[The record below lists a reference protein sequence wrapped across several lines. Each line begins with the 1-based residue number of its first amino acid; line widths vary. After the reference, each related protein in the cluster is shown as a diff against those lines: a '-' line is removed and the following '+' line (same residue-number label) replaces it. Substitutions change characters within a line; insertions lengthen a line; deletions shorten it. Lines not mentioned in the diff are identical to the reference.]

1 MCSFSFLFPGST
13 ELRFDATKFVEKYAC
28 NDVVILPCIV
38 TNLRESN
45 VSKMHVRWMVEDRV
59 VFAFHGPNQ
68 SYYRDPSLPSAVF
81 AAEADLAKGDASLQ
95 LKSSEAK
102 DANYTCEVT
111 ELNREGETKVELRTR
126 TERQFNLIQSI
137 VISALLIFIIV
148 LCWAQLGVIALKC
161 ETVRK
166 RKKDVTIACSILTVI
181 AIVAIVLFIQ
191 DGGIRMNQVGLA
203 FTVLPAGMLMVL
215 QYSIFKLILD
225 HMTRSGYALLGF
237 QVVGYLIAVIGF
249 GLSIS
254 ACPSVLL
261 SVVIAGIVIMAVADL
276 LALVYVYSCSRMK
289 DHQTPRY

>member
-1 MCSFSFLFPGST
+1 MCAAAPFQPGFFPVAAAALEVGWQRAVLPSWRSAMWLLTTGAVLAVLGKGST

-126 TERQFNLIQSI
+126 TGELP
-137 VISALLIFIIV
+137 VIFIFIFFMT
-148 LCWAQLGVIALKC
+148 CW
-161 ETVRK
+161 E
-166 RKKDVTIACSILTVI
+166 
-181 AIVAIVLFIQ
+181 
-191 DGGIRMNQVGLA
+191 
-203 FTVLPAGMLMVL
+203 
-215 QYSIFKLILD
+215 
-225 HMTRSGYALLGF
+225 
-237 QVVGYLIAVIGF
+237 
-249 GLSIS
+249 
-254 ACPSVLL
+254 
-261 SVVIAGIVIMAVADL
+261 
-276 LALVYVYSCSRMK
+276 
-289 DHQTPRY
+289 

>member
-1 MCSFSFLFPGST
+1 KPLP
-13 ELRFDATKFVEKYAC
+13 VEKC
-28 NDVVILPCIV
+28 
-38 TNLRESN
+38 
-45 VSKMHVRWMVEDRV
+45 
-59 VFAFHGPNQ
+59 
-68 SYYRDPSLPSAVF
+68 
-81 AAEADLAKGDASLQ
+81 
-95 LKSSEAK
+95 
-102 DANYTCEVT
+102 
-111 ELNREGETKVELRTR
+111 
-126 TERQFNLIQSI
+126 ERQFNLIQSI

-276 LALVYVYSCSRMK
+276 LALVYVYSCK
-289 DHQTPRY
+289 

>member
-1 MCSFSFLFPGST
+1 CNFFIFHFLVDSCYEGKP
-13 ELRFDATKFVEKYAC
+13 LPVEKC
-28 NDVVILPCIV
+28 
-38 TNLRESN
+38 
-45 VSKMHVRWMVEDRV
+45 
-59 VFAFHGPNQ
+59 
-68 SYYRDPSLPSAVF
+68 
-81 AAEADLAKGDASLQ
+81 
-95 LKSSEAK
+95 
-102 DANYTCEVT
+102 
-111 ELNREGETKVELRTR
+111 
-126 TERQFNLIQSI
+126 ERQFNLIQSI

-289 DHQTPRY
+289 DHQTPRIQKERCKNDVLKTETEPTAEMRDV